1 MSHPDSRPYRLS
13 LKWRAFALTSL
24 ILLGLAVLITWISYK
39 SLMEQFQTHQQV
51 NQREQRHQIETSL
64 QSAANELKQLA
75 AVAASSESLNDALL
89 SLNQAEIAESLRNQ
103 WPTLQLD
110 AGIDELVIFGLDGE
124 LLASYGEDNNG
135 NDKRPSRAWL
145 SKVVE
150 SEQPQDL
157 LLCAGSCLQFAAV
170 PILVQGEN
178 AGVLMVSRSLV
189 DVMSYFQRSSGDD
202 IALLTRQESGATHGN
217 SERVIP
223 EWDSYSLAL
232 THQDIVLPVLKE
244 ISRRVSIEALIASPE
259 DIEYGGRQY
268 ETSIIPLES
277 GEAGSANRSG
287 YFVSVE
293 DVTAQLEGI
302 RETTGMVFFVALAG
316 WLCSEA
322 FLLFLLWKPTLRIRT
337 LSQALPGLARGKFA
351 ELRSQVSR
359 HSEGKPKDEID
370 VLADTAVELSYQ
382 LERLKGEVT
391 ARGELLEQQVV
402 ELERERDLV
411 SGLMNTAQVLV
422 VVHGGD
428 EILMAN
434 RYAADMLDASE
445 SRLVGG
451 SFAKTFQPFA
461 REFHSGQQESDLVTL
476 KGTRRT
482 IAWHHTPLNTWADGK
497 PATISVGLDIT
508 DRKSAAQRIS
518 WLANRDPLTALYN
531 RSYFEGVLAHAV
543 VRDMHGAMLYM
554 DLDRFKEINELGGH
568 QAGDDLLVLVS
579 EMFQRQLSHAGTIA
593 RLGGDEFA
601 ILMENASAEQ
611 AVILANIIT
620 QSLEKISLDVDGQKH
635 RAVASIGIALYPDH
649 GATPKELMAS
659 ADFAMYRAKEDP
671 AQRWHLLSAQA
682 DKEVLQE
689 RVYWEER
696 IRHAL
701 EHEGFEL
708 WGQPIASVDGL
719 KVKHNEVLLRMRSS
733 DTGEI
738 VSPGSFIPVAERSG
752 QIVSIDRW
760 VISESLK
767 MMGSW
772 GDSDRR
778 LALNVSGQSLHD
790 EALTG
795 FLENALKMSGVS
807 AHRLVIEVTETA
819 AVTDFATARC
829 ILQNIRDLG
838 CAIALDDFGVGFSSF
853 YYLDQLPID
862 YIKIDGSFIR
872 DLPENKRSQ
881 MIVKA
886 IVEIA
891 KGFGK
896 KTVAEFVDREPV
908 YNILK
913 EYGVDY
919 IQGYWLGKPR
929 PFSESLDD

>member
-1 MSHPDSRPYRLS
+1 
-13 LKWRAFALTSL
+13 
-24 ILLGLAVLITWISYK
+24 
-39 SLMEQFQTHQQV
+39 
-51 NQREQRHQIETSL
+51 
-64 QSAANELKQLA
+64 
-75 AVAASSESLNDALL
+75 
-89 SLNQAEIAESLRNQ
+89 
-103 WPTLQLD
+103 
-110 AGIDELVIFGLDGE
+110 
-124 LLASYGEDNNG
+124 
-135 NDKRPSRAWL
+135 
-145 SKVVE
+145 
-150 SEQPQDL
+150 
-157 LLCAGSCLQFAAV
+157 
-170 PILVQGEN
+170 
-178 AGVLMVSRSLV
+178 
-189 DVMSYFQRSSGDD
+189 
-202 IALLTRQESGATHGN
+202 
-217 SERVIP
+217 
-223 EWDSYSLAL
+223 
-232 THQDIVLPVLKE
+232 
-244 ISRRVSIEALIASPE
+244 
-259 DIEYGGRQY
+259 
-268 ETSIIPLES
+268 
-277 GEAGSANRSG
+277 
-287 YFVSVE
+287 
-293 DVTAQLEGI
+293 
-302 RETTGMVFFVALAG
+302 MVFFVALAG

-719 KVKHNEVLLRMRSS
+719 KVKHHEVLLRMRSS

-896 KTVAEFVDREPV
+896 QTVAEFVDREPV
-908 YNILK
+908 YDILK